1 MWVVIDGEL
10 LSFKGNKETCLY
22 ELVYGEEIREAGWVT
37 LLWPLNSLSSNK
49 ECIVKFGNGCKRRK
63 NPVFIH

>member
-1 MWVVIDGEL
+1 MWVDIDGEL
-10 LSFKGNKETCLY
+10 LSFMGNKETCLY
-22 ELVYGEEIREAGWVT
+22 ELVYGKEIRKAGWVP
-37 LLWPLNSLSSNK
+37 LLWPLTSLSRNK

>member
-1 MWVVIDGEL
+1 MWLVIDGEL
-10 LSFKGNKETCLY
+10 LSFKGNAETCLY
-22 ELVYGEEIREAGWVT
+22 EVVYGEEIREAGWFP

-49 ECIVKFGNGCKRRK
+49 GRVVKFGNECKRRK